1 MTVNIEENRDNVCKF
16 AGSFLAR
23 VSYKPIRL
31 SLALAL
37 PLNFRPVARKN
48 CGAEGQNLAIRLT
61 PAIMSAA
68 PMIRQTLAVCCWNP
82 RRPKW
87 SSRTEAMAEAVTVMP
102 I

>member
-1 MTVNIEENRDNVCKF
+1 MTV
-16 AGSFLAR
+16 R
-23 VSYKPIRL
+23 VEMGFESSKPACRL
-31 SLALAL
+31 RSA
-37 PLNFRPVARKN
+37 PER
-48 CGAEGQNLAIRLT
+48 QNLAIRLT

-87 SSRTEAMAEAVTVMP
+87 SNRTEAMAEAVTVMP